1 MAFIA
6 ETQSS
11 WLVRL
16 EGEDMLQATNLSL
29 SIDNRTILDKISLD
43 VEAGELL
50 CILGPNGAGKSS
62 LLNCLTGDYS
72 NYEGKVLLNS
82 KDINDFSSLQLAKLR
97 AVMPQSIY
105 LDFPFLVKEVVQMA
119 LRSVSKPYLE
129 TMTLEALERFDVVH
143 LAERNFLTLSGGEK
157 QRVHLSRVLAQLE
170 YSGFHRDEPR
180 YLFLD
185 ECTSSLD
192 LSHQHQVFAK
202 VKEFAQYHRIGV
214 VAVLHDL
221 NLAAQYGDRALL
233 LKQGKV
239 QALNKIEKVYQKR
252 LLSHVYDFPVG
263 IIQHPK
269 GWPLVVSQ

>member
-1 MAFIA
+1 
-6 ETQSS
+6 
-11 WLVRL
+11 
-16 EGEDMLQATNLSL
+16 MLQATNLSL
-29 SIDNRTILDKISLD
+29 AFDNKPILDNISLD

-72 NYEGKVLLNS
+72 GYDGKVMLNF
-82 KDINDFSSLQLAKLR
+82 KNIKDFSGLQLSGVR

-119 LRSVSKPYLE
+119 LRSVSKSNIK
-129 TMTLEALERFDVVH
+129 TATLQALERFDVMH

-239 QALNKIEKVYQKR
+239 QALNKIEKVYQNH
-252 LLSHVYDFPVG
+252 LLSHVYDFPVE
-263 IIQHPK
+263 IMQHPK